1 MCPTLPVT
9 ATVTPLDAA
18 LIYVTRRAPLGTE
31 FETLGLLLFSAL
43 GLHPAGRGQKHTG
56 RWTLPP
62 PSPSQKGEAAPKL
75 LSQRH
80 KVFVNSTS
88 QAVKLRP
95 AVMPLAVLLAPAS
108 LSYNEPTVYVKGIQR
123 DDLIHALHTIL
134 AVLL

>member
-18 LIYVTRRAPLGTE
+18 LIYGTRRAPLGTE

-88 QAVKLRP
+88 
-95 AVMPLAVLLAPAS
+95 